1 MLQWLIIVRV
11 TRTISES
18 RTVGAE
24 LLDELGPFITGE
36 RAAFAQHCHVR
47 AISMAHLYLI
57 SLLEQYGPLTMGRV
71 AELLGSGLPTA
82 TGLVT
87 RVEERGLVERIHDTD
102 DRRLV
107 RVRLTD
113 AGLAELRELQAVRR
127 QRLGAAIQ
135 QLTGAEQ
142 VALLASIRSL
152 RSALSHLN
160 AQGEP
165 IS

>member
-1 MLQWLIIVRV
+1 V
-11 TRTISES
+11 TRTISKTE
-18 RTVGAE
+18 TVEAQ
-24 LLDELGPFITGE
+24 LLEELGPFISGE
-36 RAAFAQHCHVR
+36 KAAFAQHCHAR
-47 AISMAHLYLI
+47 AISMAHLYLMTV
-57 SLLEQYGPLTMGRV
+57 LEQYGPLTMGRV

-113 AGLAELRELQAVRR
+113 AGFNELRELQVVRR
-127 QRLGAAIQ
+127 QRLAAAIQ
-135 QLTGAEQ
+135 HLTDAEQ
-142 VALLASIRSL
+142 VALLNSIRSL
-152 RSALSHLN
+152 RSALSHLTT
-160 AQGEP
+160 QGEP

>member
-1 MLQWLIIVRV
+1 
-11 TRTISES
+11 
-18 RTVGAE
+18 
-24 LLDELGPFITGE
+24 
-36 RAAFAQHCHVR
+36 
-47 AISMAHLYLI
+47 MAHLYLI

>member
-1 MLQWLIIVRV
+1 M
-11 TRTISES
+11 TRTVIKSE
-18 RTVGAE
+18 TVGAQ
-24 LLDELGPFITGE
+24 LLDELGPFITVE

-47 AISMAHLYLI
+47 AISMAHLYLM
-57 SLLEQYGPLTMGRV
+57 SLLEQFGPLTMGRV

-87 RVEERGLVERIHDTD
+87 RVEERGLVERVHDTD

-127 QRLGAAIQ
+127 QRLGAAIAH
-135 QLTGAEQ
+135 LTDDEQ

-152 RSALSHLN
+152 RSALSNLTT
-160 AQGEP
+160 QGEP

>member
-1 MLQWLIIVRV
+1 M
-11 TRTISES
+11 TRTISGTQ
-18 RTVGAE
+18 TVEAL
-24 LLDELGPFITGE
+24 LLDELGPFISGE
-36 RAAFAQHCHVR
+36 KAAFAHHCHVR
-47 AISMAHLYLI
+47 AISMTHLYLMT
-57 SLLEQYGPLTMGRV
+57 LLEQYGPLTMGRV

-87 RVEERGLVERIHDTD
+87 RVEERGLVERMHDTE

-107 RVRLTD
+107 LVRLTD
-113 AGLAELRELQAVRR
+113 EGLAELRELQAVRR
-127 QRLGAAIQ
+127 QRLRTAIKR
-135 QLTGAEQ
+135 LTEPEQ

-160 AQGEP
+160 AQGEL